1 LWSGLLT
8 HELVWSKVT
17 VIFSTSNTAVA
28 CTFIISVGSHFGS
41 VWTSGI
47 LIILSFH
54 QCALYTGQCTASSH
68 RLCRVLTGNHY
79 SWRYSGHEDLQFV
92 RMLCHRSHRL
102 STTCCPL
109 GHLPLMVKLYR
120 LLAVLPALPPFP
132 ALLLALPHF
141 PLLA

>member
-1 LWSGLLT
+1 MAMTSGCIIPRFFSNKKKWNLECSLPKFARLLWSGLLT

-79 SWRYSGHEDLQFV
+79 S
-92 RMLCHRSHRL
+92 
-102 STTCCPL
+102 
-109 GHLPLMVKLYR
+109 
-120 LLAVLPALPPFP
+120 
-132 ALLLALPHF
+132 
-141 PLLA
+141 